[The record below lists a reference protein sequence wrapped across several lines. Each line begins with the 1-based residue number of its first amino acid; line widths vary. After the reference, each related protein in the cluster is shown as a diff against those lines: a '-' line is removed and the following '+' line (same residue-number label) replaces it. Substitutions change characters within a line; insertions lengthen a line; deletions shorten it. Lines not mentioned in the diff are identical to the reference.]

1 MNRCCQLFR
10 KLLYFCIRK
19 PYLATSRT
27 IRIKNMKILHT
38 SDLHI
43 GKYIGTYDLKE
54 DTEYV
59 LNQVVDTAIRERV
72 EVVLISGDIF
82 DRPNPSEEAIKM
94 YVSFLKGLLD
104 KNIKVIAISG
114 NHDSGIR
121 LSAYKDILGKGYF
134 VEGEFNSPMRK
145 VSLNDEYGPVNFYML
160 PFFTP
165 FIVKSNLKLEKGLEN
180 YDLAMDE
187 IIKRENID
195 TSQRNIILAHQFVA
209 GFKFGGSE
217 EDFSYSNGDEKNVA
231 GVGIISLDKFQNFD
245 YVALGHIHKPQ
256 KISRE
261 TIRYSGS
268 LLKYKTSEIDGPDK
282 SVVII
287 DLKEKGNIEVK
298 LDPIKPL
305 HPFVKIEGLLSEL
318 TNTNPNENDYVY
330 LIVDDDKTPIEAKNK
345 LTPYYKRIVD
355 IEFPNDTLQQK
366 MNLDTSLADKRPIDF
381 ICEYYREKTNK
392 DLDEENKKLLAEIFI
407 EANKEGGQN

>member
-1 MNRCCQLFR
+1 
-10 KLLYFCIRK
+10 
-19 PYLATSRT
+19 
-27 IRIKNMKILHT
+27 MKILHT

-72 EVVLISGDIF
+72 EVVLISGDVF
-82 DRPNPSEEAIKM
+82 DRPNPSEEAIKI
-94 YVSFLKGLLD
+94 YVSFLKALLD
-104 KNIKVIAISG
+104 KNIKVITISG

-145 VSLNDEYGPVNFYML
+145 VSLNDEYDPVNFYML

>member
-1 MNRCCQLFR
+1 
-10 KLLYFCIRK
+10 
-19 PYLATSRT
+19 
-27 IRIKNMKILHT
+27 MKILHT

-72 EVVLISGDIF
+72 EVVLISGDVF

-94 YVSFLKGLLD
+94 YVSFLKNLLD

-145 VSLNDEYGPVNFYML
+145 VSLSDEYGPVNFYML

-268 LLKYKTSEIDGPDK
+268 LLKYKTSEIDGPNK

>member
-1 MNRCCQLFR
+1 
-10 KLLYFCIRK
+10 
-19 PYLATSRT
+19 
-27 IRIKNMKILHT
+27 MKILHT

-59 LNQVVDTAIRERV
+59 LNQVVETAIRERV
-72 EVVLISGDIF
+72 EVVLISGDVF

-94 YVSFLKGLLD
+94 YVSFLKELLD

-145 VSLNDEYGPVNFYML
+145 VSLSDEYGPVNFYML

-165 FIVKSNLKLEKGLEN
+165 FVVKSNLKLEKGLEN

-231 GVGIISLDKFQNFD
+231 GVGIISLDKLQNFD

>member
-1 MNRCCQLFR
+1 
-10 KLLYFCIRK
+10 
-19 PYLATSRT
+19 
-27 IRIKNMKILHT
+27 MKILHT

-72 EVVLISGDIF
+72 KVVLISGDIF

-318 TNTNPNENDYVY
+318 TNTNQNENDYVY

>member
-1 MNRCCQLFR
+1 
-10 KLLYFCIRK
+10 
-19 PYLATSRT
+19 
-27 IRIKNMKILHT
+27 MKILHT

-43 GKYIGTYDLKE
+43 GKYIGTHDLKE

-94 YVSFLKGLLD
+94 YVSFLKALLD
-104 KNIKVIAISG
+104 KNIKVITISG

-282 SVVII
+282 SAVII

>member
-1 MNRCCQLFR
+1 MSENIYVLRRL
-10 KLLYFCIRK
+10 
-19 PYLATSRT
+19 
-27 IRIKNMKILHT
+27 NMKILHT

-72 EVVLISGDIF
+72 EVVLISGDVF

-94 YVSFLKGLLD
+94 YVSFLKELLD

-145 VSLNDEYGPVNFYML
+145 VSLSDEYGPVNFYML

-268 LLKYKTSEIDGPDK
+268 LLKYKTSEIDGPNK

-392 DLDEENKKLLAEIFI
+392 DLDEENKKLLVEIFI

>member
-1 MNRCCQLFR
+1 MSENIYVLRRLD
-10 KLLYFCIRK
+10 
-19 PYLATSRT
+19 
-27 IRIKNMKILHT
+27 MKILHT

-72 EVVLISGDIF
+72 EVVLISGDVF

-94 YVSFLKGLLD
+94 YVSFLKNLLD

-145 VSLNDEYGPVNFYML
+145 VSLNDEYGPINFYML

-231 GVGIISLDKFQNFD
+231 GVGIISLDKFQDFD

-287 DLKEKGNIEVK
+287 DLKEKGNIEIK

>member
-1 MNRCCQLFR
+1 
-10 KLLYFCIRK
+10 
-19 PYLATSRT
+19 
-27 IRIKNMKILHT
+27 MKILHT

-72 EVVLISGDIF
+72 EVVLISGDVF
-82 DRPNPSEEAIKM
+82 DRPNPSEEAIKI
-94 YVSFLKGLLD
+94 YVSFLKALLD

-231 GVGIISLDKFQNFD
+231 GVGIISLDKFHNFD

>member
-1 MNRCCQLFR
+1 MSENIYVLRRLD
-10 KLLYFCIRK
+10 
-19 PYLATSRT
+19 
-27 IRIKNMKILHT
+27 MKILHT

-72 EVVLISGDIF
+72 EVVLISGDVF

-94 YVSFLKGLLD
+94 YVSFLKQLLD

-121 LSAYKDILGKGYF
+121 LSAYKEILGKGYF

-145 VSLNDEYGPVNFYML
+145 VSLNDKYGLVNFYML

>member
-1 MNRCCQLFR
+1 
-10 KLLYFCIRK
+10 
-19 PYLATSRT
+19 
-27 IRIKNMKILHT
+27 MKILHT

-72 EVVLISGDIF
+72 EVVLISGDVF

-94 YVSFLKGLLD
+94 YVSFLKALLD

-231 GVGIISLDKFQNFD
+231 GVGIISLDKFHNFD

>member
-1 MNRCCQLFR
+1 MSENIYVLGRLD
-10 KLLYFCIRK
+10 
-19 PYLATSRT
+19 
-27 IRIKNMKILHT
+27 MKILHT

-59 LNQVVDTAIRERV
+59 LNQVVDTAIKERV
-72 EVVLISGDIF
+72 EVVLISGDVF

-94 YVSFLKGLLD
+94 YVSFLKALLD

-121 LSAYKDILGKGYF
+121 LSAYKNILGKGYF

-165 FIVKSNLKLEKGLEN
+165 FIVKRNLKLEKGLEN

-231 GVGIISLDKFQNFD
+231 RVGIISLDKFQNFD

>member
-1 MNRCCQLFR
+1 
-10 KLLYFCIRK
+10 
-19 PYLATSRT
+19 
-27 IRIKNMKILHT
+27 MKILHT

-72 EVVLISGDIF
+72 EVVLISGDVF

-94 YVSFLKGLLD
+94 YVSFLKKLLD

-366 MNLDTSLADKRPIDF
+366 INLDTSLADKRPIDF

>member
-1 MNRCCQLFR
+1 
-10 KLLYFCIRK
+10 
-19 PYLATSRT
+19 
-27 IRIKNMKILHT
+27 MKILHT

-72 EVVLISGDIF
+72 EVVLISGDVF
-82 DRPNPSEEAIKM
+82 DRPNPSEEAIKI
-94 YVSFLKGLLD
+94 YVSFLKALLD

-330 LIVDDDKTPIEAKNK
+330 LIVDDNKTPIEAKNK

>member
-1 MNRCCQLFR
+1 MSENIYALRRLD
-10 KLLYFCIRK
+10 
-19 PYLATSRT
+19 
-27 IRIKNMKILHT
+27 MKILHT

-72 EVVLISGDIF
+72 EVVLISGDVF

-94 YVSFLKGLLD
+94 YVSFLKQLLD

-145 VSLNDEYGPVNFYML
+145 VSLNDEFGPVNFYML

-407 EANKEGGQN
+407 EVNKEGGQN

>member
-1 MNRCCQLFR
+1 
-10 KLLYFCIRK
+10 
-19 PYLATSRT
+19 
-27 IRIKNMKILHT
+27 MKILHT

-72 EVVLISGDIF
+72 EVVLISGDVF
-82 DRPNPSEEAIKM
+82 DRPNPSEEAIKK
-94 YVSFLKGLLD
+94 YVSFLKELLD

-121 LSAYKDILGKGYF
+121 LSAYKEILGKGYF

-187 IIKRENID
+187 IIKKENID

>member
-1 MNRCCQLFR
+1 
-10 KLLYFCIRK
+10 
-19 PYLATSRT
+19 
-27 IRIKNMKILHT
+27 MKILHT

-72 EVVLISGDIF
+72 EVVLISGDVF

-94 YVSFLKGLLD
+94 YVSFLKELLD

-145 VSLNDEYGPVNFYML
+145 VSLSDEYGPVNFYML

-165 FIVKSNLKLEKGLEN
+165 FIVKSNLKLKKGLEN

>member
-1 MNRCCQLFR
+1 
-10 KLLYFCIRK
+10 
-19 PYLATSRT
+19 
-27 IRIKNMKILHT
+27 MKILHT

-72 EVVLISGDIF
+72 EVVLISGDVF

-94 YVSFLKGLLD
+94 YVSFLKELLD

-165 FIVKSNLKLEKGLEN
+165 FIVKSNLKLEKGLGN

-187 IIKRENID
+187 IIRRENID

>member
-1 MNRCCQLFR
+1 
-10 KLLYFCIRK
+10 
-19 PYLATSRT
+19 
-27 IRIKNMKILHT
+27 MKILHT

-72 EVVLISGDIF
+72 EVVLISGDVF

-94 YVSFLKGLLD
+94 YVSFLKELLD

-145 VSLNDEYGPVNFYML
+145 VSLSDEYGPVNFYML

-217 EDFSYSNGDEKNVA
+217 ENFSYSNGDEKNVA
-231 GVGIISLDKFQNFD
+231 GVGIISLDKFQDFD

>member
-1 MNRCCQLFR
+1 
-10 KLLYFCIRK
+10 
-19 PYLATSRT
+19 
-27 IRIKNMKILHT
+27 MKILHT

-43 GKYIGTYDLKE
+43 DKYIGTYDLKE

-59 LNQVVDTAIRERV
+59 LNQVVDTAIKERV
-72 EVVLISGDIF
+72 EVILISGDIF

-94 YVSFLKGLLD
+94 YVSFLKALLD

-145 VSLNDEYGPVNFYML
+145 VSLSDEYGQVNFYML

>member
-1 MNRCCQLFR
+1 MSENIYVLRRLD
-10 KLLYFCIRK
+10 
-19 PYLATSRT
+19 
-27 IRIKNMKILHT
+27 MKILHT

-72 EVVLISGDIF
+72 EVVLISGDVF

-94 YVSFLKGLLD
+94 YVSFLKQLLD

-121 LSAYKDILGKGYF
+121 LSAYKEILGKGYF

-195 TSQRNIILAHQFVA
+195 TSQRNIILAHQFIA

>member
-1 MNRCCQLFR
+1 MSENIYVLRRL
-10 KLLYFCIRK
+10 
-19 PYLATSRT
+19 
-27 IRIKNMKILHT
+27 NMKILHT

-72 EVVLISGDIF
+72 EVVLISGDVF

-94 YVSFLKGLLD
+94 YVSFLKELLD

-305 HPFVKIEGLLSEL
+305 HPFVKIEGLLSKL

>member
-1 MNRCCQLFR
+1 MSENIYVLRRLD
-10 KLLYFCIRK
+10 
-19 PYLATSRT
+19 
-27 IRIKNMKILHT
+27 MKILHT

-54 DTEYV
+54 DTEYG

-72 EVVLISGDIF
+72 EVVLISGDVF

-94 YVSFLKGLLD
+94 YVSFLKELLD

>member
-1 MNRCCQLFR
+1 
-10 KLLYFCIRK
+10 
-19 PYLATSRT
+19 
-27 IRIKNMKILHT
+27 MKILHT

-72 EVVLISGDIF
+72 EVVLISGDVF

-94 YVSFLKGLLD
+94 YVSFLKELLD

-145 VSLNDEYGPVNFYML
+145 VSLNDEFGPVNFYML

-407 EANKEGGQN
+407 EANKEGEQN

>member
-1 MNRCCQLFR
+1 MSENIYVLRRLD
-10 KLLYFCIRK
+10 
-19 PYLATSRT
+19 
-27 IRIKNMKILHT
+27 MKILHT

-72 EVVLISGDIF
+72 EVVLISGDVF
-82 DRPNPSEEAIKM
+82 DRPNPSEEAIKI
-94 YVSFLKGLLD
+94 YVSFLKALLD

>member
-1 MNRCCQLFR
+1 MSENIYVLRRLD
-10 KLLYFCIRK
+10 
-19 PYLATSRT
+19 
-27 IRIKNMKILHT
+27 MKILHT

-72 EVVLISGDIF
+72 EVVLISGDVF

-94 YVSFLKGLLD
+94 YVSFLKELLD

-392 DLDEENKKLLAEIFI
+392 DLDEENKKLLSEIFI

>member
-1 MNRCCQLFR
+1 
-10 KLLYFCIRK
+10 
-19 PYLATSRT
+19 
-27 IRIKNMKILHT
+27 MKILHT

-72 EVVLISGDIF
+72 EVVLISGDVF

-94 YVSFLKGLLD
+94 YVSFLKALLD

-195 TSQRNIILAHQFVA
+195 ASQRNIILAHQFVA

-345 LTPYYKRIVD
+345 LTPYYKKIVD

>member
-1 MNRCCQLFR
+1 MSENIYVLRRL
-10 KLLYFCIRK
+10 
-19 PYLATSRT
+19 
-27 IRIKNMKILHT
+27 NMKILHT

-43 GKYIGTYDLKE
+43 GKYIGTYNLKE

-72 EVVLISGDIF
+72 EVVLISGDVF

-94 YVSFLKGLLD
+94 YVSFLKELLD

-145 VSLNDEYGPVNFYML
+145 VSLSDEYGPVNFYML

-268 LLKYKTSEIDGPDK
+268 LLKYKTSEIDGPNK

-318 TNTNPNENDYVY
+318 TNTNSNENDYVY

>member
-1 MNRCCQLFR
+1 
-10 KLLYFCIRK
+10 
-19 PYLATSRT
+19 
-27 IRIKNMKILHT
+27 MKILHT

-72 EVVLISGDIF
+72 EVVLISGDVF

-94 YVSFLKGLLD
+94 YVSFLKELLD

-121 LSAYKDILGKGYF
+121 LSAYKAILGKGYF

-145 VSLNDEYGPVNFYML
+145 VSLNDEFGPVNFYML

-165 FIVKSNLKLEKGLEN
+165 FIVKSNLKLEKGLKN

-268 LLKYKTSEIDGPDK
+268 LLKYKTSEIDDPDK

>member
-1 MNRCCQLFR
+1 
-10 KLLYFCIRK
+10 
-19 PYLATSRT
+19 
-27 IRIKNMKILHT
+27 MKILHT

-72 EVVLISGDIF
+72 EVVLISGDVY

-94 YVSFLKGLLD
+94 YVSFLKELLD

-121 LSAYKDILGKGYF
+121 LSAYKEILGKGYF

-145 VSLNDEYGPVNFYML
+145 VSLNDEFGPVNFYML

>member
-1 MNRCCQLFR
+1 MSENIYVLRRLD
-10 KLLYFCIRK
+10 
-19 PYLATSRT
+19 
-27 IRIKNMKILHT
+27 MKILHT

-72 EVVLISGDIF
+72 EVVLISGDVF

-94 YVSFLKGLLD
+94 YVSFLKELLD

-121 LSAYKDILGKGYF
+121 LSAYKEILGKGYF

-145 VSLNDEYGPVNFYML
+145 VSLNDEFGPVNFYML

>member
-1 MNRCCQLFR
+1 
-10 KLLYFCIRK
+10 
-19 PYLATSRT
+19 
-27 IRIKNMKILHT
+27 MKILHT

-72 EVVLISGDIF
+72 EVVLISGDVF

-94 YVSFLKGLLD
+94 YVSFLKQLLD

-121 LSAYKDILGKGYF
+121 LSAYKEILGKGYF

-145 VSLNDEYGPVNFYML
+145 ISLNDEYGPVNFYML

>member
-1 MNRCCQLFR
+1 MSENIYVLRRLD
-10 KLLYFCIRK
+10 
-19 PYLATSRT
+19 
-27 IRIKNMKILHT
+27 MKILHT

-72 EVVLISGDIF
+72 EVVLISGDVY

-94 YVSFLKGLLD
+94 YVSFLKELLD

-121 LSAYKDILGKGYF
+121 LSAYKEILGKGYF

-145 VSLNDEYGPVNFYML
+145 VSLNDEFGPVNFYML

>member
-1 MNRCCQLFR
+1 
-10 KLLYFCIRK
+10 
-19 PYLATSRT
+19 
-27 IRIKNMKILHT
+27 MKILHT

-54 DTEYV
+54 NTEYV

-72 EVVLISGDIF
+72 EVVLISGDVF

-94 YVSFLKGLLD
+94 YVSFLKALLD

-121 LSAYKDILGKGYF
+121 LSAYKNILGKGYF

>member
-1 MNRCCQLFR
+1 MSENIYVLRRLD
-10 KLLYFCIRK
+10 
-19 PYLATSRT
+19 
-27 IRIKNMKILHT
+27 MKILHT

-54 DTEYV
+54 DTEYI

-72 EVVLISGDIF
+72 EVVLISGDVF
-82 DRPNPSEEAIKM
+82 DRPNPSEEAIKI
-94 YVSFLKGLLD
+94 YVSFLKALLD

>member
-1 MNRCCQLFR
+1 
-10 KLLYFCIRK
+10 
-19 PYLATSRT
+19 
-27 IRIKNMKILHT
+27 MKILHT

-121 LSAYKDILGKGYF
+121 LSAYKAILGKGYF

-145 VSLNDEYGPVNFYML
+145 VSLNDEYGPVNFYLL

-165 FIVKSNLKLEKGLEN
+165 FIVKSNLKLEKELEN

>member
-1 MNRCCQLFR
+1 
-10 KLLYFCIRK
+10 
-19 PYLATSRT
+19 
-27 IRIKNMKILHT
+27 MKILHT

-72 EVVLISGDIF
+72 EVVLISGDVF

-94 YVSFLKGLLD
+94 YVSFLKQLLD

-121 LSAYKDILGKGYF
+121 LSAYKEILGKGYF
-134 VEGEFNSPMRK
+134 VEGEFNSPMRR

-165 FIVKSNLKLEKGLEN
+165 FIIKSNLKLEKGLEN

>member
-1 MNRCCQLFR
+1 
-10 KLLYFCIRK
+10 
-19 PYLATSRT
+19 
-27 IRIKNMKILHT
+27 MKILHT

-72 EVVLISGDIF
+72 EVVLISGDVF

-94 YVSFLKGLLD
+94 YVSFLKELLD

-145 VSLNDEYGPVNFYML
+145 VSLSDEYGPVNFYML

-282 SVVII
+282 SAVII

>member
-1 MNRCCQLFR
+1 
-10 KLLYFCIRK
+10 
-19 PYLATSRT
+19 
-27 IRIKNMKILHT
+27 MKILHT
-38 SDLHI
+38 SDLHV

-72 EVVLISGDIF
+72 EVVLISGDVF

-94 YVSFLKGLLD
+94 YVSFLKELLD

>member
-1 MNRCCQLFR
+1 
-10 KLLYFCIRK
+10 
-19 PYLATSRT
+19 
-27 IRIKNMKILHT
+27 MKILHT

-72 EVVLISGDIF
+72 EVVLISGDVF

-94 YVSFLKGLLD
+94 YVSFLKELLD

-145 VSLNDEYGPVNFYML
+145 VSLSDEYGPVNFYML

-165 FIVKSNLKLEKGLEN
+165 FIVKSNFKLEKGLEN

-268 LLKYKTSEIDGPDK
+268 LLKYKTSEIDGPNK

>member
-1 MNRCCQLFR
+1 
-10 KLLYFCIRK
+10 
-19 PYLATSRT
+19 
-27 IRIKNMKILHT
+27 MKILHT

-72 EVVLISGDIF
+72 EVVLISGDVF
-82 DRPNPSEEAIKM
+82 DRPNPSEEAIKI
-94 YVSFLKGLLD
+94 YVSFLKALLD

-165 FIVKSNLKLEKGLEN
+165 FIVKSNLKLKKGLEN

-392 DLDEENKKLLAEIFI
+392 YLDEENKKLLAEIFI